1 MVRRYPGSPLGDRHA
16 APFRPATA
24 TPPVTATPSGPTAS
38 PSGPTAAAL
47 LRLVGLMA
55 DGPAAWGRPI
65 STGGPGVYLVE
76 LPTPPAAAPLE
87 LARVGKWLER
97 LPDLRL
103 DGDRPTSKA
112 LAATLAGAWL
122 PGQTV
127 LYVGATTASIG
138 GRLAALFGHVT
149 GDRRPHLDGH
159 WLHLLRPGALAPA
172 RLWWASTDAPEEYLD
187 ALLDAF
193 SAAAD
198 GGALPW
204 ANSRTPSG
212 RRRESGITG
221 SVLPAEPQTTVPPT
235 RRVSVPDGDAEGART
250 EPRGTGT
257 VRRAQRQPAAARSA
271 RPTPIEPAPER
282 PAELS
287 TGLTVDGHRRL
298 LAELEELTTIGRPQV
313 IARIRA
319 AKELGDLKENSD
331 YAAAR
336 EEQSFLE
343 GRVQSIEA
351 RLRLA
356 VVVETDTSGS
366 GRASLGSTVQVE
378 ESGDE
383 FAYTLVGNAESD
395 PAAGRISIDSPVG
408 KALVGARAGDD
419 VVVKTP
425 RGEVRYRVTGVG

>member
-1 MVRRYPGSPLGDRHA
+1 MPRSRRNASRRSWRRSPILRSAVGPVACGAAAVGVGLAVGGAMVGAGVATADPLVGPGVGSGSRGSATAVICKPTTARTAATTGSRIRRRVTMVRRYPGSPLGDRHA

-149 GDRRPHLDGH
+149 GDRRPHLDGIGSTCCDREPS
-159 WLHLLRPGALAPA
+159 LRPACGGPAPMPP
-172 RLWWASTDAPEEYLD
+172 RSISTPCSTRSRRQPTVAPCPGQT
-187 ALLDAF
+187 
-193 SAAAD
+193 AAPPA
-198 GGALPW
+198 GGVGRAGSP
-204 ANSRTPSG
+204 AVSSRPS
-212 RRRESGITG
+212 RRR
-221 SVLPAEPQTTVPPT
+221 PC
-235 RRVSVPDGDAEGART
+235 RRRDA
-250 EPRGTGT
+250 
-257 VRRAQRQPAAARSA
+257 
-271 RPTPIEPAPER
+271 
-282 PAELS
+282 
-287 TGLTVDGHRRL
+287 
-298 LAELEELTTIGRPQV
+298 
-313 IARIRA
+313 
-319 AKELGDLKENSD
+319 
-331 YAAAR
+331 
-336 EEQSFLE
+336 
-343 GRVQSIEA
+343 
-351 RLRLA
+351 
-356 VVVETDTSGS
+356 
-366 GRASLGSTVQVE
+366 
-378 ESGDE
+378 
-383 FAYTLVGNAESD
+383 
-395 PAAGRISIDSPVG
+395 
-408 KALVGARAGDD
+408 
-419 VVVKTP
+419 
-425 RGEVRYRVTGVG
+425 